1 MIPEILKKLAA
12 KILHTGKYL
21 NVVRECGKEVNYPN
35 AELIRIGSV
44 AEEKILLH
52 KDFVEPIEKAYEW
65 SSRRLL
71 DLLFNEE
78 LLLKRLQSIKNYF
91 FLDKGDFFVHF
102 LDASE
107 SILEESSKKVPIEK
121 IESLLEMALRT
132 SSANVDPFK
141 DDLTCELNSYTL
153 IEQLFA
159 MQNIRGALGNG
170 AYLLNKEGA
179 KKHFFSAPVN
189 NLKVIETFTL
199 DYRVKWPLTLI
210 ISRRAIT
217 KY

>member
-1 MIPEILKKLAA
+1 
-12 KILHTGKYL
+12 
-21 NVVRECGKEVNYPN
+21 
-35 AELIRIGSV
+35 
-44 AEEKILLH
+44 
-52 KDFVEPIEKAYEW
+52 
-65 SSRRLL
+65 
-71 DLLFNEE
+71 
-78 LLLKRLQSIKNYF
+78 
-91 FLDKGDFFVHF
+91 
-102 LDASE
+102 
-107 SILEESSKKVPIEK
+107 
-121 IESLLEMALRT
+121 MALRT

-217 KY
+217 KYQLIFRHLFFCKYVEKSLANTWLLH